1 MKLKTDTNELSEIP
15 WLEAAQLY
23 SNETRF
29 GAAAG
34 LGYNFDISSK
44 FAIDVYTA
52 YSLYNLVVKK
62 QKKNF
67 LGEKIREDKLDSI
80 ELTVSIFYKI

>member
-1 MKLKTDTNELSEIP
+1 MKLKTDTNELSGIP
-15 WLEAAQLY
+15 WLEAAQIY
-23 SNETRF
+23 SNETKF

-44 FAIDVYTA
+44 FTIDVNA
-52 YSLYNLVVKK
+52 DYSIYNLVGKK
-62 QKKNF
+62 EKKNF
-67 LGEKIREDKLDSI
+67 LGEKITEENLDSI